1 MALLNTLFDKP
12 LSDDLT
18 KSLGNILVSGV
29 ENDGNRMLY
38 FNMLSTLI
46 KEKKNLVLVNG
57 DLTGEQHNS
66 LLRLIRPHMIGRKL
80 FDINCGSSADAFDVF
95 SAFENP
101 EDKAEFIV
109 LMLSLIS
116 DMPEI
121 IKNKAQRFYLYAIST
136 MEELGRVYK
145 LKDIAMMDVD
155 YVIDL
160 VDSSSVSELEK
171 NRRLRFL
178 TDASMYSS
186 YLDIET
192 CMVKLESYKICEL
205 LSGDLHISDVFD
217 GGNVIMLNSFLTDDF
232 KKKELLFNVCFYA
245 FEKYMEKHCS
255 TSDISFLLK
264 DADFISGDYIK
275 IALNYNLSYHYASY
289 IFVDDVTKYI
299 MKNGNDLLDMI
310 KAVVVF
316 TQGSDENANFWSAY
330 FGSRDVQEKSF
341 SYTKKKS
348 WNPFSNIWDSGGVVS
363 SPRKYNTA
371 TQSFQKV
378 NKPIYRPEVFRELR
392 PNEAMCYLRE
402 PLYRKK
408 ARIEG

>member
-1 MALLNTLFDKP
+1 
-12 LSDDLT
+12 
-18 KSLGNILVSGV
+18 
-29 ENDGNRMLY
+29 
-38 FNMLSTLI
+38 
-46 KEKKNLVLVNG
+46 
-57 DLTGEQHNS
+57 
-66 LLRLIRPHMIGRKL
+66 
-80 FDINCGSSADAFDVF
+80 
-95 SAFENP
+95 
-101 EDKAEFIV
+101 
-109 LMLSLIS
+109 
-116 DMPEI
+116 
-121 IKNKAQRFYLYAIST
+121 
-136 MEELGRVYK
+136 
-145 LKDIAMMDVD
+145 
-155 YVIDL
+155 
-160 VDSSSVSELEK
+160 
-171 NRRLRFL
+171 
-178 TDASMYSS
+178 
-186 YLDIET
+186 
-192 CMVKLESYKICEL
+192 
-205 LSGDLHISDVFD
+205 
-217 GGNVIMLNSFLTDDF
+217 
-232 KKKELLFNVCFYA
+232 
-245 FEKYMEKHCS
+245 MEKHCS